1 MAPRLSKH
9 FVAPLAAI
17 VLMGC
22 MEAAPEAEEPMP
34 EMDAH
39 ASMTEG
45 GDPESVSATAFN
57 ESMERMHH
65 DMGVASDD
73 ADETFMRMMIPHHQG
88 AIDMAEIVLEHGS
101 DEETRALAQAI
112 IESQSAEIEQ
122 MEAWLAARET
132 AAN

>member
-1 MAPRLSKH
+1 MIAKYLI
-9 FVAPLAAI
+9 APLAA
-17 VLMGC
+17 VALVGC
-22 MEAAPEAEEPMP
+22 MESAPEAEDPMP

-45 GDPESVSATAFN
+45 GDTESVSAAAFN
-57 ESMERMHH
+57 ESMQRMHH

-88 AIDMAEIVLEHGS
+88 AIDMAEIVLEHGT
-101 DEETRALAQAI
+101 DDETRALAEAI